1 MIIAPFKRRIDGF
14 LIDYLIIA
22 GYGTFIVGT
31 ISVIFRPFIQPM
43 FLSSAVTAQ
52 LTGFFLITLPIS
64 LYFILC
70 ESSTWQGTIGKKKMG
85 IQVVNN
91 IGQRMNI
98 WRSITRT
105 AIKLLPWEVAHFAIW
120 RLMLPSNFSE
130 ITLLIILSAVNLAI
144 IIFLITPFTNKQRKN
159 VYDWIAKTKV
169 ILKKERKTH
178 K

>member
-1 MIIAPFKRRIDGF
+1 MIIAPFKRRIYAF

-43 FLSSAVTAQ
+43 FSSSAVTAQ

-64 LYFILC
+64 LYFVLC

-144 IIFLITPFTNKQRKN
+144 IIFLITPFTNKQRKI
-159 VYDWIAKTKV
+159 VYDWIAKTQV